1 MNDTLTTSSLRPGV
15 TLNNGNYTIVDKIGQ
30 GGFGIT
36 YRAVQNNLN
45 RTVCIKEYFL
55 SGRCM
60 RSTQTNNIGCPD
72 AEGALYEKYRKGFV
86 KEAETVAM
94 LSHPNVVEIINIF
107 SENNTSYMVMPFIE
121 GRSLESIVKHQG
133 PLSFAEA
140 MNYLAQIA
148 EAVEYVH
155 SRHILHRDIKPSNI
169 MITLEHRAIL
179 IDFGSAREFIE
190 DATQAHTSILTHGY
204 APPEQYSKV
213 SRKGAYSDVYSLGAT
228 FYYALTGRDPV
239 DSAARVTEFMPE
251 PRAINPSVP
260 EHVNRAIMR
269 AMDLNPANRP
279 QSVRDFVAELN
290 GAPATPPVN
299 TPPTT
304 PYNNNGPTVATPF
317 TGNSSHTVPY
327 AEGNSKNT
335 KTLMWILLGGGAV
348 ILALIIALLA
358 TRNGGASTDDT
369 VKVYNEVKNEEPV
382 KPAQPTCPSE
392 EAVRNTIGRYVAA
405 YENNDFTTL
414 EQVFAPTLDR
424 FYDST
429 NVSRSYV
436 IDDCRRY
443 DSRYK
448 VYSKR
453 SDILWETFKVEN
465 MSDGSVAVTYD
476 EEYHLNRANPKLPSD
491 FYLRKHIVINSDCQI
506 KSIHNDD
513 FTEEMKKK
521 KNTSK

>member
-1 MNDTLTTSSLRPGV
+1 MNDTLTTSALRPGV

-45 RTVCIKEYFL
+45 RTVCIKEYFI

-72 AEGALYEKYRKGFV
+72 EEGALYEKYRKGFV
-86 KEAETVAM
+86 KEAETVAS

-179 IDFGSAREFIE
+179 IDFGSAREFID

-251 PRAINPSVP
+251 PRSLNPSVP

-290 GAPATPPVN
+290 GAPATPSVN

-369 VKVYNEVKNEEPV
+369 VSVYNEVKKEEPV
-382 KPAQPTCPSE
+382 KPAPPMRPSD
-392 EAVRNTIGRYVAA
+392 EAVRNTIKRFVQA
-405 YENNDFTTL
+405 YCNDDLYTI
-414 EQVFAPTLDR
+414 EQVYAPRVER
-424 FYDST
+424 FHNAYD
-429 NVSRSYV
+429 VSRDFV
-436 IDDCRRY
+436 VN
-443 DSRYK
+443 DSRNYNKDNK
-448 VYSKR
+448 VNSKR
-453 SDILWETFKVEN
+453 SDVQWESMVIN
-465 MSDGSVAVTYD
+465 DIGNGRVSVTYLED
-476 EEYHLNRANPKLPSD
+476 YYLNRQEYNKPTYFL
-491 FYLRKHIVINSDCQI
+491 LRKHIILNSDCQI
-506 KSIHNDD
+506 VSIYDD
-513 FTEEMKKK
+513 QLRKERR
-521 KNTSK
+521 

>member
-1 MNDTLTTSSLRPGV
+1 MNDTLTASALRPGV

-86 KEAETVAM
+86 KEAETVAS

-251 PRAINPSVP
+251 PRALNPSVP

-290 GAPATPPVN
+290 GAPATHPVN

-358 TRNGGASTDDT
+358 TRNSGTSTDDT
-369 VKVYNEVKNEEPV
+369 VKVYNEVKNEDPV
-382 KPAQPTCPSE
+382 KPAQPTRPSD
-392 EAVRNTIGRYVAA
+392 EAVRNTIKRYVEA
-405 YENNDFTTL
+405 YCNDDLYTIG
-414 EQVFAPTLDR
+414 QVYAPRVER
-424 FYDST
+424 FHNAY
-429 NVSRSYV
+429 NVSRDFV
-436 IDDCRRY
+436 VN
-443 DSRYK
+443 DSRTYNSENK

-453 SDILWETFKVEN
+453 SDVQWETMEITDIGNGRVF
-465 MSDGSVAVTYD
+465 VTYI
-476 EEYHLNRANPKLPSD
+476 EEYYLNREETNKPNYFLLK
-491 FYLRKHIVINSDCQI
+491 KHITLNSDCQI
-506 KSIHNDD
+506 VSIYDKQL
-513 FTEEMKKK
+513 EKGRK
-521 KNTSK
+521 